1 MTESIKEALEYT
13 VDLYRN
19 KLNIIKSGNGKEYF
33 NAHDVRLEE
42 VDPKRY
48 PKPISL
54 YTLSSLVD
62 YLKSGLDGLDNQK
75 LIIKVNNYDKVEV
88 ATEVD
93 ELAHRTCLVTVT
105 AGMPPIS
112 FGHWQD
118 QEEFNIMLQ
127 SLFLDKND
135 RAVVLD
141 FASHLKI
148 EKGTEIQDNGISQLA
163 TVRDG
168 VASLSKAKAPNPVT
182 LTPYR
187 TFNEVEQPSSQFVFR
202 INNQACLALFEAD
215 GGKWKLDAIN
225 NIANYLKT
233 ELADK
238 ENITILA

>member
-1 MTESIKEALEYT
+1 MTESIKEALEYA
-13 VDLYRN
+13 VDLDRN

-33 NAHDVRLEE
+33 NAQDVRLEE

-88 ATEVD
+88 TTEVD

-105 AGMPPIS
+105 AGMPPIP
-112 FGHWQD
+112 FGRWQD

-187 TFNEVEQPSSQFVFR
+187 TFNEVEQPSSQFIFR
-202 INNQACLALFEAD
+202 INSMANLALFEAD
-215 GGKWKLDAIN
+215 GGKWKSDAIN
-225 NIANYLKT
+225 NIAAYLKT

>member
-1 MTESIKEALEYT
+1 MTESIKEALEYA
-13 VDLYRN
+13 VNLDHN
-19 KLNIIKSGNGKEYF
+19 KLNIIKSENGKECF
-33 NAHDVRLEE
+33 NAQDVRLEE

-62 YLKSGLDGLDNQK
+62 YLKSGLDNLNSQK
-75 LIIKVNNYDKVEV
+75 LIIKVSNYDKVEV

-93 ELAHRTCLVTVT
+93 KLAHRTCLVTVT
-105 AGMPPIS
+105 AGMPPIP
-112 FGHWQD
+112 FGRWQD

-187 TFNEVEQPSSQFVFR
+187 TFSEVEQPSSQFVFR
-202 INNQACLALFEAD
+202 INSMANLALFEAD

-233 ELADK
+233 ELVDK
-238 ENITILA
+238 DNITILA